1 MKLKLALLILLI
13 ASIVNAETFVKRFA
27 YIMDCPY
34 TAYDNSYLNNCKE
47 STAASS
53 LFIFNYDNTSDV
65 LWKTDKFEHRLYNV
79 GRTEATTNDDGDS
92 VYVYNF
98 IADSGDAIQL
108 VWQGTWLRLVF
119 ENSSLFEFS
128 NVYHSNS
135 NTAEDDAAVD
145 M

>member
-1 MKLKLALLILLI
+1 MKIKIALLILLI

-34 TAYDNSYLNNCKE
+34 TAYNNSYLSNCKE

-79 GRTEATTNDDGDS
+79 GRTAATTNDDGDS

-98 IADSGDAIQL
+98 ISDSGDAIQL

-119 ENSSLFEFS
+119 EHENLYEFS

-135 NTAEDDAAVD
+135 NTAVD

>member
-1 MKLKLALLILLI
+1 MKIKIALLILLI

-34 TAYDNSYLNNCKE
+34 TAYNNSYLSNCKE

-79 GRTEATTNDDGDS
+79 GRTAATTNDDGDS

-98 IADSGDAIQL
+98 ISDSGDAIQL

-119 ENSSLFEFS
+119 ENSILFEFS

-135 NTAEDDAAVD
+135 NTAVD

>member
-1 MKLKLALLILLI
+1 MKIKIALLILLI

-34 TAYDNSYLNNCKE
+34 TAYDNSYLSNCKE

-79 GRTEATTNDDGDS
+79 GRIEATTNDDGDS
-92 VYVYNF
+92 VFVYNF
-98 IADSGDAIQL
+98 ISDSGDAIQL

-119 ENSSLFEFS
+119 ENSNLFEFS
-128 NVYHSNS
+128 NVYHNNS
-135 NTAEDDAAVD
+135 SSDEDGVD

>member
-1 MKLKLALLILLI
+1 MKLKIALLILLI
-13 ASIVNAETFVKRFA
+13 ASIVNAETFVRRFS
-27 YIMDCPY
+27 YIMECPY
-34 TAYDNSYLNNCKE
+34 TAHDNSYLSNCKE

-79 GRTEATTNDDGDS
+79 GRTAATTNDDGDS

-119 ENSSLFEFS
+119 EHENLYEFS
-128 NVYHSNS
+128 NVYHNNS
-135 NTAEDDAAVD
+135 SSDEDGVD

>member
-1 MKLKLALLILLI
+1 MKLKIALLILLI
-13 ASIVNAETFVKRFA
+13 ASIVNAETFVKRFS
-27 YIMDCPY
+27 YIMECPY
-34 TAYDNSYLNNCKE
+34 TAYDNSYLSNCKE

-79 GRTEATTNDDGDS
+79 GRTAATTNDDGDS

-119 ENSSLFEFS
+119 EHENLYEFS
-128 NVYHSNS
+128 NVYHNNS
-135 NTAEDDAAVD
+135 SSDEDGVD